1 MDMGSALVIDL
12 EEDSKYYVQVAT
24 KEYCSPKFWHA
35 FENQTPLSAQ
45 ELIEEDHYQILST
58 LEAVCKGR
66 TDLTEG
72 TQLML

>member
-12 EEDSKYYVQVAT
+12 EEDSNYYVQVAT
-24 KEYCSPKFWHA
+24 KEYCSPKFWQA
-35 FENQTPLSAQ
+35 FKKQTSLSAQ
-45 ELIEEDHYQILST
+45 ELIEEDRYQILTT

-72 TQLML
+72 TEMML

>member
-1 MDMGSALVIDL
+1 MGSALVIDL
-12 EEDSKYYVQVAT
+12 EEDSKYYVQIAT

-45 ELIEEDHYQILST
+45 ELIEEDRYQILAT
-58 LEAVCKGR
+58 LEAVCMGR

-72 TQLML
+72 TKLMI

>member
-1 MDMGSALVIDL
+1 MGSALVIDQ
-12 EEDSKYYVQVAT
+12 EEASKYYVQVAT
-24 KEYCSPKFWHA
+24 KEYCSSEFWQA

-45 ELIEEDHYQILST
+45 ELIEEDRHQILKT

-72 TQLML
+72 TELML

>member
-1 MDMGSALVIDL
+1 MGSALVIDL
-12 EEDSKYYVQVAT
+12 EDDSKYYVQVAT
-24 KEYCSPKFWHA
+24 KEYCSAKFWQA

-45 ELIEEDHYQILST
+45 DLIEEDHYQILNT

-72 TQLML
+72 TELML